1 MGDRHFFSDHSTLVL
16 RSLTGLANTQPNLSV
31 IPSIKTVINADH
43 DDSKVTL
50 ICGGGS
56 GHEPGSTGFVGRGL
70 LSASVCGD
78 VFASPSARQVYGAM
92 KALPSK
98 KGTIL
103 IITNCCVFALSM
115 RCFELT
121 MEPQIRATTCISVLR
136 VSRRGRMESKMSIF
150 FRFATMFLSRDL
162 RVLSSVDVRWRAQSS
177 VCQHISFCVAPFR
190 VFCFFLFFQSIKNHR
205 RCFRSRLVFRRCP
218 QTWPSRHRSHR
229 FDSLHARPLPRPRTL
244 RILRYPP

>member
-1 MGDRHFFSDHSTLVL
+1 MGDRHFFNDHSTLVL
-16 RSLTGLANTQPNLSV
+16 RSLTGLVNTQPNLSV

-56 GHEPGSTGFVGRGL
+56 GHEPGSSGFVGRGL

-103 IITNCCVFALSM
+103 IITNCCAL
-115 RCFELT
+115 CF
-121 MEPQIRATTCISVLR
+121 PC
-136 VSRRGRMESKMSIF
+136 GRS
-150 FRFATMFLSRDL
+150 
-162 RVLSSVDVRWRAQSS
+162 
-177 VCQHISFCVAPFR
+177 
-190 VFCFFLFFQSIKNHR
+190 
-205 RCFRSRLVFRRCP
+205 
-218 QTWPSRHRSHR
+218 
-229 FDSLHARPLPRPRTL
+229 
-244 RILRYPP
+244 